1 MDCSP
6 SGSSVPG
13 ILQARILEQ
22 CAIFYSRGS
31 SECRDETFISC
42 IFCIGRGFLGDS
54 DGKESAC
61 KVGDLGLILGSGIL
75 PGEGNGY
82 PFQCSC
88 PENSM
93 DRGDWQTIVHGVTE
107 SRTRLSNVHFHFP
120 TISATLGAGINHYSL
135 SKSRV
140 PSKST
145 SLLQLDRAIRLFLA
159 NVLWK

>member
-1 MDCSP
+1 MPFSTP
-6 SGSSVPG
+6 
-13 ILQARILEQ
+13 
-22 CAIFYSRGS
+22 
-31 SECRDETFISC
+31 
-42 IFCIGRGFLGDS
+42 
-54 DGKESAC
+54 
-61 KVGDLGLILGSGIL
+61 GDLLSVGMKLSSLASSALAGASLVTQMVKNLPAKQGLIPGSGIL
-75 PGEGNGY
+75 SGEGNGY

-88 PENSM
+88 LENSM

-120 TISATLGAGINHYSL
+120 TISATLGAGTNHYSL

-159 NVLWK
+159 NVL